1 MKAHRRIFTNGQ
13 HCDPFV
19 KIRRINKMPRRGHHQ
34 TKKRRTSKKQKT
46 LKKNAAVKKGG
57 APPVCVVHRERIAG
71 NEDYKAIQEN
81 IIGDNLMGKVR
92 IVDTVLAVTNHP
104 YTNNLIEKW
113 YEMSAAIRAGLD
125 HGEPFHV
132 YRGIKLPQR
141 PGNCII
147 QPIPFSTGC
156 EIGPAIGFTDRGNYL
171 LDITVTPEV
180 AYTCITNPEEGDEV
194 ILPAGVCVV
203 TGIVQ
208 QNIGGDDGI
217 APEYA
222 DSYDFLRVTVVQ
234 CTFRPAN
241 TIAKMRELH
250 EFYHIQSNWNDVAH
264 VVPLWNP

>member
-1 MKAHRRIFTNGQ
+1 
-13 HCDPFV
+13 
-19 KIRRINKMPRRGHHQ
+19 MPRQRPQ
-34 TKKRRTSKKQKT
+34 TRKRRVLKKRNTQKRMRN
-46 LKKNAAVKKGG
+46 LVKKGG
-57 APPVCVVHRERIAG
+57 APPVCVAHKERIAANG
-71 NEDYKAIQEN
+71 AYSTIQEN

-104 YTNNLIEKW
+104 HTNNLIETW

-132 YRGIKLPQR
+132 YRGLTLPQQ
-141 PGNCII
+141 PGNCIV
-147 QPIPFSTGC
+147 QPIPFSTAC
-156 EIGPAIGFTDRGNYL
+156 EIGPAIGFTDRGKYL
-171 LDITVTPEV
+171 LDITVSPDV
-180 AYTCITNPEEGDEV
+180 AYTCLTNPEEGDEV
-194 ILPAGVCVV
+194 ILPAGLCVI

-222 DSYDFLRVTVVQ
+222 DSYDFLRVTIVQ

-250 EFYHIQSNWNDVAH
+250 EFYHIQSNWNNVAH